1 MEIVAT
7 KPKEN
12 NNDRNNPYV
21 VVNGFHIS
29 QILAL
34 LHAKTKLTVSR
45 LTNSYDL
52 FTSSGIWANFSTKNL
67 NHSHCRR
74 NAMSGKCMNMGKNI
88 KLLLFWRQ
96 LLLNLKS
103 DSMTKIDSSPL
114 NNYKSNLGGRSQACR
129 KGCIHQRI
137 FSGGKI
143 LCMTWA

>member
-74 NAMSGKCMNMGKNI
+74 NAMSCKCMNMGKNI
-88 KLLLFWRQ
+88 KLLLF
-96 LLLNLKS
+96 
-103 DSMTKIDSSPL
+103 
-114 NNYKSNLGGRSQACR
+114 
-129 KGCIHQRI
+129 
-137 FSGGKI
+137 
-143 LCMTWA
+143 